1 MRTVRD
7 FSCFAFIF
15 LLLISFFWV
24 VPLHAQEM
32 ESTSSWHKDKW
43 VDSVY
48 NSLSISERV
57 AQLIFVRANYSG
69 QEGFIKEV
77 DQYVKDYN
85 IGGIAFFKGEAGA
98 QADMTNYWN
107 KLAKTPLMVTMD
119 AEWGLGMRLNNTVKY
134 PLQMGLGAVQDDSL
148 LYQMGLEVAEQCKR
162 MGIHMNFAPVVDVN
176 SNPLNPVIGM
186 RSFGEEPRQVAE
198 KGYFYM
204 KGMQDGGIIACA
216 KHFPGHGNTQTDS
229 HLTLPSVQVKFSE
242 LRKTELLPF
251 QYLIDKGVGAVMVAH
266 LSVPALERN
275 KKRPTSL
282 SEKAIDKQ
290 LIKRMGFSGLVVTD
304 ALDMK
309 GVTKY
314 YDKGEV
320 ALEAFKA
327 GNDILLMPDDV
338 PASIQSIVDAIER
351 GKITSDRLALS
362 CKKILAAKY
371 NTGAWQAQLVDPVN
385 LMEDLNQKRYYK
397 TARELTAA
405 AITVVKNSEHILPLS
420 FADTIDPAIIIIGT
434 RETTPFEREISS
446 YFDVKVVRMAHD
458 ATVKERQEVLE
469 QISKNNLVI
478 IALLNTNISAAKH
491 FGITDSDVQFIEYVA
506 NKKAVVLD
514 VFASPYALNFFSKL
528 NQFRAVMVSY
538 QDHDINQR
546 FSAEV
551 ILGMRPANGK
561 LPVSVGPWPA
571 GTGFPIPKTR
581 LTYGSP
587 LELNIDT
594 AILRKVDSTALNGIE
609 IGAFPGCQIL
619 AAKDGVIFYDKQF
632 GHHTYDKLLPVLPTD
647 LYDLASLT
655 KILATTLCL
664 MKLQDEKRI
673 DVDGKISDYL
683 LFLKKT
689 NKENLGFKEVLSH
702 QSGLQNWIPYFEKT
716 IVADAWDTAI
726 YRPVISEEFPIRV
739 ANNMYINEKYHHKI
753 LQEITDSDLTE
764 KKYAYSDLGFYLM
777 RVMIEQLTNED
788 MDDYVYQHFYDPLG
802 TRQLRFHPRRYV
814 GLKQI
819 IPTEDDKI
827 FRHQLLLGD
836 VHDQGAAMLGGVSGH
851 AGLFGNSYD
860 VAVVMQMLLNG
871 GTYGN
876 REFISRETIAEFTSV
891 QFPENENRRG
901 LGFDKPLLI
910 FEEHRSNCRSAS
922 PSSFGHA
929 GFTGT
934 YCWADPVNGLVYV
947 FLSNRVYPDMHN
959 NKLSELDFRTNIHQL
974 FYDAIGE

>member
-1 MRTVRD
+1 MPAVRD
-7 FSCFAFIF
+7 FSCFAFIS
-15 LLLISFFWV
+15 LLLISFFSV
-24 VPLHAQEM
+24 LPGEAQEM
-32 ESTSSWHKDKW
+32 ENISSLNKDKW

-48 NSLSISERV
+48 NSLNVSERV

-69 QEGFIKEV
+69 QDGFIKEV

-85 IGGIAFFKGEAGA
+85 IGGIAFFKGEAAAHAG
-98 QADMTNYWN
+98 MTNYWN
-107 KLAKTPLMVTMD
+107 KLAKTPLMITMD

-134 PLQMGLGAVQDDSL
+134 PLQMGLGAVQNDSL

-186 RSFGEEPRQVAE
+186 RSFGELPRQVAE
-198 KGYFYM
+198 KGYYYM

-216 KHFPGHGNTQTDS
+216 KHFPGHGNTQSDS
-229 HLTLPSVQVKFSE
+229 HLTLPSVNVKYSE
-242 LRKTELLPF
+242 LRETELIPF
-251 QYLIDKGVGAVMVAH
+251 QYLIDQGVGAVMVAH
-266 LSVPALERN
+266 LSVPALERDE
-275 KKRPTSL
+275 KRPTSL
-282 SEKAIDKQ
+282 SEKAIEKQ
-290 LIKRMGFSGLVVTD
+290 LIKKMGFGGLVVTD

-320 ALEAFKA
+320 AMEAFKA

-338 PASIQSIVDAIER
+338 AASIHSIVEAIDS
-351 GKITSDRLALS
+351 GKIGMDRLALS

-371 NTGAWQAQLVDPVN
+371 TTGAWQASSVETVN
-385 LMEDLNQKRYYK
+385 LMENLNLERYYK
-397 TARELTAA
+397 TAQELTAA
-405 AITVVKNSEHILPLS
+405 SVTVVKNRERILPLS
-420 FADTIDPAIIIIGT
+420 FPDTIDPAIIIIGT
-434 RETTPFEREISS
+434 TEITPFEKEISA
-446 YFDVKVVRMAHD
+446 YFDVRIVRLAHD
-458 ATVKERQEVLE
+458 ATVKERQEALQ
-469 QISKNNLVI
+469 QITKNNLVI
-478 IALLNTNISAAKH
+478 IAMLNTNISAAKH

-506 NKKAVVLD
+506 NKKPVVLD
-514 VFASPYALNFFSKL
+514 VFASPYGLNYFSEL
-528 NQFRAVMVSY
+528 SQFQAIVVSY
-538 QDHDINQR
+538 QDHEINQR
-546 FSAEV
+546 YSAEV

-571 GTGFPIPKTR
+571 GTGFTIAKTR
-581 LTYGSP
+581 LTYGNP
-587 LELNIDT
+587 LELDIDT
-594 AILRKVDSTALNGIE
+594 AILRKVDSIAVSGIE
-609 IGAFPGCQIL
+609 IGAYPGCQIL

-632 GHHTYDKLLPVLPTD
+632 GYHTYDKLLPVMPTD

-683 LFLKKT
+683 LFLKTT
-689 NKENLGFKEVLSH
+689 NKEGLGFKEVLSH

-726 YRPVISEEFPIRV
+726 YRPVISEEYPIRV

-753 LQEITDSDLTE
+753 LQEIMDSELTE

-788 MDDYVYQHFYDPLG
+788 LDDYVYQYFYEPLG
-802 TRQLRFHPRRYV
+802 LRYLRFHPRRYV
-814 GLKQI
+814 ALTDI

-876 REFISRETIAEFTSV
+876 REFIRPETIAEFTSV

-901 LGFDKPLLI
+901 LGFDKPLLT
-910 FEEHRSNCRSAS
+910 FEDHRSNCRSAS

-934 YCWADPVNGLVYV
+934 YCWADPENGLVYV

-959 NKLSELDFRTNIHQL
+959 NKISQLDFRTNIHQL
-974 FYDAIGE
+974 FYDAMGD